1 MITQEQRREGIDK
14 ISKLPGQ
21 LRELVQNLSAEQLT
35 TPYVAGE
42 WTVAQNV
49 HHVADSH
56 MNSYILVKLIL
67 TEEYPTLKPYDQ
79 EAWAALADADGPNLE
94 TSLLI
99 LEGLHRR
106 WVTLFESLSETQWC
120 RAGLH
125 PENGE
130 MTVADFVQD
139 YAAHGEAHLDQIRR
153 TLAAQLVA

>member
-1 MITQEQRREGIDK
+1 MDQTMLIADAIERIRR
-14 ISKLPGQ
+14 LPVQ
-21 LRELVQNLSAEQLT
+21 IERLVADLTDAQLT
-35 TPYVAGE
+35 THFLEDE

-49 HHVADSH
+49 HHLADSH
-56 MNSYILVKLIL
+56 MNSYIRVKLIL
-67 TEEYPTLKPYDQ
+67 TEAHPTLKPYDQ
-79 EAWAALADADGPNLE
+79 DAWAELADADGSNLE

-106 WVTLFESLSETQWC
+106 WVALFESLDEAQWH

-130 MTVADFVQD
+130 MTVADFVEV

-153 TLAAQLVA
+153 TLAAQPRV

>member
-1 MITQEQRREGIDK
+1 MITQEQRREGINK
-14 ISKLPGQ
+14 ISRLPDQ

-35 TPYVAGE
+35 TPYLAGE

-56 MNSYILVKLIL
+56 MNSYIRVKLIL
-67 TEEYPTLKPYDQ
+67 TEAHPTLKPYDQ
-79 EAWAALADADGPNLE
+79 DAWAELADADGSNLE

-106 WVTLFESLSETQWC
+106 WVALFESLAEAQWH

-130 MTVADFVQD
+130 MTVADFVEV

-153 TLAAQLVA
+153 TLAAQPMA

>member
-1 MITQEQRREGIDK
+1 MITQEQRRERIDK
-14 ISKLPGQ
+14 IKNLPDQ
-21 LRELVQNLSAEQLT
+21 LRELVENLSFEQLT
-35 TPYVAGE
+35 TPYLTGE

-56 MNSYILVKLIL
+56 MNSYIRIKLIL
-67 TEEYPTLKPYDQ
+67 TEDYPTLKPYDQ
-79 EAWAALADADGPNLE
+79 EAWAELADANGPNLE

-106 WVTLFESLSETQWC
+106 WVTLFESLDEAQWR

-130 MTVADFVQD
+130 MSVADFLQV

-153 TLAAQLVA
+153 TLAAQPIA